1 MARAKQYDSFMLH
14 ERIRNLR
21 LSKNLTLQQVAE
33 EFGTTKASVSNWEN
47 GKSNPDS
54 KKIMALAA
62 IFGVSVQ
69 YLLTGDASTESNLNF
84 ENDNEFVAFVEWK
97 DIYKFKPK
105 SNSPRVKSLH
115 SKLGKRS
122 FATRYSGTTDFAW
135 SPSAIPAG
143 SVLILDPDLKI
154 QVSDF
159 VLFKTTGSM
168 VHLGQVKNT
177 PENKLFIKGADHP
190 SEKNYQISE
199 CQVLA
204 VVLEWQ
210 ISSKTR

>member
-1 MARAKQYDSFMLH
+1 MLH

-21 LSKNLTLQQVAE
+21 LSKNLTLQQVAQ

-54 KKIMALAA
+54 KKITALAA

-69 YLLTGDASTESNLNF
+69 YLLTGDASSESNFNF
-84 ENDNEFVAFVEWK
+84 ENDSESVVFIEWK
-97 DIYKFKPK
+97 DIHKFKPK
-105 SNSPRVKSLH
+105 SNSPRVKPLH
-115 SKLGKRS
+115 SKLVKRS
-122 FATRYSGTTDFAW
+122 FASRYSGTTDFAW

-159 VLFKTTGSM
+159 VLFKTSGSM

-177 PENKLFIKGADHP
+177 PENKLFIKGTDHP
-190 SEKNYQISE
+190 SEKIYQMNE